1 MNINQILEELKALPK
16 ESLTKLKE
24 IIETIEEGKKE

>member
-1 MNINQILEELKALPK
+1 MDINQILEELRALPK

-24 IIETIEEGKKE
+24 IIEKIEEEKKE

>member
-1 MNINQILEELKALPK
+1 MNINQVLEELRALPK

-24 IIETIEEGKKE
+24 IIEKIEEEKNE